1 MFLFL
6 LYLLVSM
13 TTALVELKSKWLLEL
28 EFRTYWMKDTVPQ
41 HVLALVLVG
50 GRRWCIWI
58 CLANT
63 TFAHPIGHLWA
74 AQWELA
80 EERQSRQPVIPP
92 FSQLVDLNTAKSVG
106 KSWHISEELQ
116 MPLIAVQTVRQEE
129 AWSNLMW
136 MVFPSLRAK
145 WDPGDTS
152 GHLQLLWMSRNTQ
165 IMSQD
170 ITVPVPIP
178 TTTGPLRFRLSLGKT
193 ISVIRET
200 RVHVPH
206 SSIFI
211 LTTRCGMGKGVA
223 PAALAASWTGH
234 HGFVCSWTRLQE
246 KIWSWG
252 FAVTRKASKRIFWFR
267 MSKCMLALSWL
278 LASHTTFCLY
288 VNSIVNM

>member
-1 MFLFL
+1 
-6 LYLLVSM
+6 
-13 TTALVELKSKWLLEL
+13 
-28 EFRTYWMKDTVPQ
+28 
-41 HVLALVLVG
+41 
-50 GRRWCIWI
+50 
-58 CLANT
+58 
-63 TFAHPIGHLWA
+63 
-74 AQWELA
+74 
-80 EERQSRQPVIPP
+80 
-92 FSQLVDLNTAKSVG
+92 
-106 KSWHISEELQ
+106 
-116 MPLIAVQTVRQEE
+116 MPLITLQTVRQEE

-152 GHLQLLWMSRNTQ
+152 GHLQLLCMNRITY
-165 IMSQD
+165 ISQH

-178 TTTGPLRFRLSLGKT
+178 TTTGPLRFRLSLGKI

-206 SSIFI
+206 SWIFI
-211 LTTRCGMGKGVA
+211 PMTHCGMGKGVA

-234 HGFVCSWTRLQE
+234 HGLVCSWTRLQE

-252 FAVTRKASKRIFWFR
+252 FAVTRPATMKMFWFR
-267 MSKCMLALSWL
+267 MSKCMSALSWL

>member
-6 LYLLVSM
+6 PYLLVSM
-13 TTALVELKSKWLLEL
+13 TTVLVDLKSKWLLEL
-28 EFRTYWMKDTVPQ
+28 KFRTYWMKDTVPQ

-58 CLANT
+58 CLAKT
-63 TFAHPIGHLWA
+63 TFAHPIGCLWTP
-74 AQWELA
+74 QWELA
-80 EERQSRQPVIPP
+80 EEWHIRQPVIPP

-106 KSWHISEELQ
+106 KSWHISKELQ
-116 MPLIAVQTVRQEE
+116 MPLIALQTVRQEE

-136 MVFPSLRAK
+136 MVRPSLMAQ
-145 WDPGDTS
+145 WDPGGTS
-152 GHLQLLWMSRNTQ
+152 GHLQLLCMNRITH
-165 IMSQD
+165 ISQD

-178 TTTGPLRFRLSLGKT
+178 AATGPLRFRLLLGKT

-200 RVHVPH
+200 RVRVTH
-206 SSIFI
+206 SRIFI
-211 LTTRCGMGKGVA
+211 PTTHCGMGKGVA
-223 PAALAASWTGH
+223 PAALAVSWTGH
-234 HGFVCSWTRLQE
+234 HGFVYSWMRLQE

-252 FAVTRKASKRIFWFR
+252 FAVTRSAPMKMFWFR
-267 MSKCMLALSWL
+267 MSICMLALSWL